1 MKPKMLSF
9 VCLFTEGL
17 IKNLTENIASL
28 FTINTLL
35 LDKCLMFFQK
45 CCLVYQISN
54 NLNYFCKV
62 MISNLTIGL
71 CDLNF
76 ELILISYRRMN
87 IESDML

>member
-9 VCLFTEGL
+9 VCLFTERL
-17 IKNLTENIASL
+17 IKNLNENIASL

-54 NLNYFCKV
+54 NLKV

-76 ELILISYRRMN
+76 ELILISYRRIN
-87 IESDML
+87 IESDLL